1 MCNLR
6 PLTRSCGQPIPP
18 GVKQTIYLIP
28 AEEIT
33 DFPDAETSTA
43 AGDTKRLDGPFVM
56 STVEGKGYWRAVSV
70 LVNSGNHRNTLA
82 GEIGG
87 QKIEQRMDFFVQGNG
102 PEQAEFI
109 DTLLCQSGCL
119 IALIPAKDGNY
130 LVMGDPENP
139 VYIEA
144 AEGGTGGDRN
154 GHQITLYTDT
164 GYTPMYYD
172 AETDGID
179 VTPSPAPE

>member
-1 MCNLR
+1 MCTLR
-6 PLTRSCGQPIPP
+6 ELTRTCGQPIPP

-33 DFPDAETSTA
+33 TFPDVEGTTL
-43 AGDTKRLDGPFVM
+43 AGDTKRLDGAFVM
-56 STVEGKGYWRAVSV
+56 STTVGKGYWRAITV

-87 QKIEQRMDFFVQGNG
+87 QKIEQRFDFFVQGNG
-102 PEQAEFI
+102 PEQAEMV

-130 LVMGDPENP
+130 LVMGDKENP
-139 VYIEA
+139 VYVEA
-144 AEGGTGGDRN
+144 VEGGTGGDRN
-154 GHQITLYTDT
+154 GHQFTLLADT
-164 GYTPMYYD
+164 GYTPYYYD
-172 AETDGID
+172 AATNGID
-179 VTPSPAPE
+179 VTPTPTP